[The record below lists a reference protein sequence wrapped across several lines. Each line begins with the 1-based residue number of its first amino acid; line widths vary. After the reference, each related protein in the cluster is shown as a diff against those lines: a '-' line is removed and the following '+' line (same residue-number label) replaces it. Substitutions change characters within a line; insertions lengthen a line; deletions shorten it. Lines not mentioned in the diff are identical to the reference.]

1 MGYKTISLSEKAYE
15 MLGKIKRENESFSQV
30 VIRLSNRKT
39 LNDFVG
45 CVSKNSSEKL
55 MDALRTFRDER
66 GRVWSESMEELLGEQ
81 T

>member
-15 MLGKIKRENESFSQV
+15 MLRKMNRENESFSQV

-39 LNDFVG
+39 LNDFV
-45 CVSKNSSEKL
+45 CCISENSLEKL
-55 MDALRTFRDER
+55 VAALGTFRDER
-66 GRVWSESMEELLGEQ
+66 IRVWSESMEDLLGEQ

>member
-1 MGYKTISLSEKAYE
+1 
-15 MLGKIKRENESFSQV
+15 
-30 VIRLSNRKT
+30 LSNRKT
-39 LNDFVG
+39 LNDFI
-45 CVSKNSSEKL
+45 CCISENSSEKL

>member
-1 MGYKTISLSEKAYE
+1 
-15 MLGKIKRENESFSQV
+15 MLRKIQRENESFSQV

-39 LNDFVG
+39 LNDFI
-45 CVSKNSSEKL
+45 CCISENSSEKL